1 MSIHIF
7 MRNILRL
14 LEEQGL
20 NKLQL
25 AESAGMSISF
35 LSDLTHGRANPS
47 LNTMEAIANAL
58 DVPLPYML

>member
-25 AESAGMSISF
+25 AESAGMPISF

>member
-25 AESAGMSISF
+25 AESADMSISF